1 MQLFEYW
8 LLYPIFQISP
18 SEPNIMLDPLV
29 FYKALA
35 DETRLK
41 SLLLI
46 KLEGE
51 LCVCEL
57 MAALNETQPKVSR
70 HLALLKQDNILL
82 DRRQGQWIYY
92 RLNPNLPEWTRT
104 VLTQT
109 AAANSLFIKAN
120 IKQLCNMGERP
131 DRTKNCC

>member
-1 MQLFEYW
+1 
-8 LLYPIFQISP
+8 
-18 SEPNIMLDPLV
+18 MLDPLV

-46 KLEGE
+46 QLEGE

-57 MAALNETQPKVSR
+57 MAALNESQPKVSR

-92 RLNPNLPEWTRT
+92 RLNPNLPEWASG
-104 VLTQT
+104 VLRQT
-109 AAANSLFIKAN
+109 AVANPLFIKVN
-120 IKQLCNMGERP
+120 VKQLCNMGERP
-131 DRTKNCC
+131 ERVKSCC